1 MFEGDLATL
10 TTADLLASAADHDA
24 EARRVDARRLEHAQV
39 YADRFHPDACPARP
53 GRRSWEGRERAVV
66 LGGDGC
72 PEILEFAVA
81 EFAVILGISPRVAAN
96 CIGQALALRH
106 RFPFTWARVQAGD
119 ATPWKACRIVADC
132 AKLTQDAAAYVDQRI
147 ARLIDSITP
156 YRLNKI
162 VQAAKMHTDPDLARA
177 EAAEQARERGV
188 FVGRSTE
195 HGTKTM
201 YIKAAAGAVIRN
213 KATLDAIADALK
225 TFGDTRSVQHRR
237 ADAVGILADPR
248 YTQELLT
255 QARHHHLTT
264 PAQDTPAQ
272 DTPAPDTTA
281 RETTARETTARETA
295 TRETAARETAARD
308 TAGPDT
314 TAPDAAGLVS
324 TSRPGAG
331 DRAAGPLRRGRR
343 GAGCPEAGDD
353 DRPHATTDDLA
364 RARVGHQVGSGH
376 GVAAAGAS
384 GMPGAGSA
392 SRWGDQDRTGNR
404 TVVQDEP
411 GLDDEADRDAPH
423 PSGSDL
429 PDPLDSPDTVPTE
442 PGLDDEADRDAPHPS
457 TSDLPDPLDTPDT
470 VPIEPFDPADPGLH
484 LDPDDGQPMD
494 AAARRALHARLAQM
508 KQDAYTTHPTRTGE
522 DRADSPDRTRG
533 RVRPGQTQIY
543 VHLTDHTLATGTGV
557 LRAEAIG
564 PLLADQLAELIGHG
578 PYTVKPV
585 IDLNDAVSVDAYE
598 IPDRIRER
606 VKLTHPVELFPFG
619 TQETHPGMDLDHLRP
634 YDPLGPPGQTNT
646 TNLAPLGRYGH
657 RVKTHAHGWTVHRL
671 DHQTLEWTT
680 PHGFTFHVDPTG
692 THRVPDVQPGE
703 S

>member
-53 GRRSWEGRERAVV
+53 GRRACDGRERAVV

-72 PEILEFAVA
+72 PEILEFAIA
-81 EFAVILGISPRVAAN
+81 EFAVMLGISPRVAAN
-96 CIGQALALRH
+96 YVGQALALRH
-106 RFPFTWARVQAGD
+106 RFPFTWARVLAGE
-119 ATPWKACRIVADC
+119 ATAWKACRIVADC

-147 ARLIDSITP
+147 ASLIDSITP

-162 VQAAKMHTDPDLARA
+162 VQAARMHTDPDLARA
-177 EAAEQARERGV
+177 EAAEKTRERGV
-188 FVGRSTE
+188 FVGHSDE

-213 KATLDAIADALK
+213 KATLDAIAEALK
-225 TFGDTRSVQHRR
+225 TFGDTRPVQHRR

-255 QARHHHLTT
+255 QARNHHLHSTT
-264 PAQDTPAQ
+264 D
-272 DTPAPDTTA
+272 
-281 RETTARETTARETA
+281 
-295 TRETAARETAARD
+295 
-308 TAGPDT
+308 
-314 TAPDAAGLVS
+314 TAPDATAHDNTAPPTTGTPGTTAGTTEPGATKPGTTEPGATEPGATEPGATEPGATEPGATVPS
-324 TSRPGAG
+324 TSAPGAARG
-331 DRAAGPLRRGRR
+331 GTAQGSTARGSTAPDSTAPDSTAPDSTAPDIAA
-343 GAGCPEAGDD
+343 
-353 DRPHATTDDLA
+353 
-364 RARVGHQVGSGH
+364 
-376 GVAAAGAS
+376 
-384 GMPGAGSA
+384 
-392 SRWGDQDRTGNR
+392 
-404 TVVQDEP
+404 
-411 GLDDEADRDAPH
+411 
-423 PSGSDL
+423 
-429 PDPLDSPDTVPTE
+429 PDTVDPE
-442 PGLDDEADRDAPHPS
+442 ADPYDVRASVRDEGRPDDEADRDAPHPS

-470 VPIEPFDPADPGLH
+470 VPIEPFDPSDPGLH
-484 LDPDDGQPMD
+484 LDPDDGEPLN
-494 AAARRALHARLAQM
+494 AAAQRALHARLAQI
-508 KQDAYTTHPTRTGE
+508 KHDAYTTRTGA

-557 LRAEAIG
+557 LRAEHIG

-619 TQETHPGMDLDHLRP
+619 TQETHRGMDLDHLRP
-634 YDPLGPPGQTNT
+634 YDPLGPPGQTST

-657 RVKTHAHGWTVHRL
+657 RVKTHAHGWTVHRI
-671 DHQTLEWTT
+671 DPKTLEWTT

-692 THRVPDVQPGE
+692 THRVHADPDSRP
-703 S
+703 SC

>member
-39 YADRFHPDACPARP
+39 YADRFHPDACPVRP
-53 GRRSWEGRERAVV
+53 GRRACDGRERAVL

-72 PEILEFAVA
+72 PEILEFAIA

-96 CIGQALALRH
+96 YLGQALALRH

-162 VQAAKMHTDPDLARA
+162 VQAAKMHADPDLARA
-177 EAAEQARERGV
+177 EAAEKTRERGV
-188 FVGRSTE
+188 FVGRSTA

-213 KATLDAIADALK
+213 KATLDAIAEALK
-225 TFGDTRSVQHRR
+225 SLGDTRPVQHRR

-255 QARHHHLTT
+255 QARHHHLHSTT
-264 PAQDTPAQ
+264 DTAPNATAHDNTAPATTGAADTTAGTTKPGATEPDATEPDATVPSTSAPGAARGATAQ
-272 DTPAPDTTA
+272 GSTARGSTAPDSAAPDTVDP
-281 RETTARETTARETA
+281 EV
-295 TRETAARETAARD
+295 D
-308 TAGPDT
+308 PHD
-314 TAPDAAGLVS
+314 V
-324 TSRPGAG
+324 
-331 DRAAGPLRRGRR
+331 RASV
-343 GAGCPEAGDD
+343 C
-353 DRPHATTDDLA
+353 
-364 RARVGHQVGSGH
+364 
-376 GVAAAGAS
+376 
-384 GMPGAGSA
+384 
-392 SRWGDQDRTGNR
+392 
-404 TVVQDEP
+404 DEP
-411 GLDDEADRDAPH
+411 RP
-423 PSGSDL
+423 
-429 PDPLDSPDTVPTE
+429 
-442 PGLDDEADRDAPHPS
+442 DDEADRDAPHPS

-470 VPIEPFDPADPGLH
+470 VPIEPFDPSLH
-484 LDPDDGQPMD
+484 LDPDDGEPLN
-494 AAARRALHARLAQM
+494 AAAQRALHARLAQI
-508 KQDAYTTHPTRTGE
+508 KHDAYTTHATRTGA

-557 LRAEAIG
+557 LRAEHIG

-606 VKLTHPVELFPFG
+606 IKLTHPVELFPFG
-619 TQETHPGMDLDHLRP
+619 TQETHPGMDLDHLQP
-634 YDPLGPPGQTNT
+634 YDPLGPPGQTST

-657 RVKTHAHGWTVHRL
+657 RVKTHAHGWTVRRL

-692 THRVPDVQPGE
+692 THRVQVTEDG
-703 S
+703 